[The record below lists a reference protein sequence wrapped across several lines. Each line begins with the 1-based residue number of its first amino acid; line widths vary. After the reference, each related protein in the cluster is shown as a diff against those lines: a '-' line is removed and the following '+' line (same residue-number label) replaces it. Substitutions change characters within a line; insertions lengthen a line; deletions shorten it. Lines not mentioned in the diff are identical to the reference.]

1 MKKQTNK
8 QLNKKDGRI
17 KVKQYYNKHEGLS
30 KNSSYLTLLLIKLG
44 KLRKE
49 KA

>member
-17 KVKQYYNKHEGLS
+17 KLKQYYNKREGLS